1 MLNADRE
8 TFFSQATPTCGF
20 IDEPFIPLTMFQRDD
35 GRLLLVDLD
44 ETQFPHIGAD
54 GGMVSC
60 LEWPSG
66 ATDESVAK
74 LIFPVPSWLRKRKQG
89 HHLPH
94 LTVSYLARKVNLG
107 SGSEN
112 ADLAIRTRAEV
123 LDISTNTVVTTPWQ
137 STVLNAM
144 SAINALSA
152 YQRVTHQLRFAEA
165 DEYKAF
171 KPGNAMRIEIGISE
185 ATGSA
190 GLLVRAANFQLQ
202 WARHLLP
209 TVKL

>member
-8 TFFSQATPTCGF
+8 TFLSQSQPTCGLL
-20 IDEPFIPLTMFQRDD
+20 DEPFISITAFQRND
-35 GRLLLVDLD
+35 GRLATVDAN
-44 ETQFPHIGAD
+44 EEEYPHVGAD
-54 GGMVSC
+54 GGLVPC
-60 LEWPSG
+60 LEWTSS
-66 ATDESVAK
+66 ADDEDVAK
-74 LIFPVPSWLRKRKQG
+74 LMFPVPSWLRKRKTG

-107 SGSEN
+107 AGSEN
-112 ADLAIRTRAEV
+112 ADLAIRTRAAV
-123 LDISTNTVVTTPWQ
+123 VDIATNTEVTTPWQ
-137 STVLNAM
+137 TTVLNAM
-144 SAINALSA
+144 SLISNLSA

-165 DEYKAF
+165 DEFKAF
-171 KPGNAMRIEIGISE
+171 KFGNAMRIEIGMNE

-190 GLLVRAANFQLQ
+190 GLVVRAANFQMQ